1 MTDSSLK
8 QRLTDDMKTA
18 MRSKDKARLGV
29 IRLALAAIK
38 QREVDERVELDD
50 TQVLAVLDKMVK
62 QRRDS
67 VRQYEDAGRQ
77 ELADQ
82 EGYEIGV
89 LQDYLPAALD
99 DAELDALI
107 TQAIETSGAVSM
119 KDMGKVMGVLKP
131 QVQGRADMG
140 AVSQK
145 IKQRLS
151 GQ

>member
-1 MTDSSLK
+1 MADSALK
-8 QRLTDDMKTA
+8 SRLIEDMKTA
-18 MRSKDKARLGV
+18 MRSKDKPRLGV
-29 IRLALAAIK
+29 VRLTLAAIK
-38 QREVDERVELDD
+38 QREVDERIELDD

-67 VRQYEDAGRQ
+67 VTQFTDAGRQ

-82 EGYEIGV
+82 ETFEIGV

-99 DAELDALI
+99 EAELEALI
-107 TQAIETSGAVSM
+107 KDAIGSTGAASM
-119 KDMGKVMGVLKP
+119 QDMGKVMGVLKP

-145 IKQRLS
+145 IKALLGS
-151 GQ
+151 

>member
-1 MTDSSLK
+1 MADSALK
-8 QRLTDDMKTA
+8 QRLTDDMKAA
-18 MRSKDKARLGV
+18 MREKDKPRLGTV
-29 IRLALAAIK
+29 RLVLAAIK
-38 QREVDERVELDD
+38 QREVDERIELDD

-67 VRQYEDAGRQ
+67 VKQYEDAGRQ

-82 EGYEIGV
+82 ETYEIGV
-89 LQDYLPAALD
+89 LQEYLPAALD

-107 TQAIETSGAVSM
+107 KDAIANSGAASM
-119 KDMGKVMGVLKP
+119 QDMGKVMGVLKP

-145 IKQRLS
+145 IKALLGS
-151 GQ
+151 